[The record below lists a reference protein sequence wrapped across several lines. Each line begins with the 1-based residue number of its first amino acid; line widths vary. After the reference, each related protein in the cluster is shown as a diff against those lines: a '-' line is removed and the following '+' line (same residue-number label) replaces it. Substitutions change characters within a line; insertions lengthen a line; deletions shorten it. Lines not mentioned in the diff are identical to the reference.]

1 MPLSLLLTY
10 NENELPSGLVGLAAA
25 KALTTTNPQFNL
37 GHIDLNSYGSAKNL
51 FKRMSLTK
59 QISTIGKIEMPAG
72 AQKES
77 DLLFMHKIV
86 ALAEEHNISLNL
98 IMNLDQTP
106 SK

>member
-1 MPLSLLLTY
+1 
-10 NENELPSGLVGLAAA
+10 
-25 KALTTTNPQFNL
+25 
-37 GHIDLNSYGSAKNL
+37 
-51 FKRMSLTK
+51 MSLTK